1 MNPTNTLLD
10 DVVIAGSIEFEN
22 DFYCNA
28 KVEGEVRSKEGSI
41 TIGEDSSIKGDIEA
55 KEVILH
61 GQVEGK
67 IKADSTELHA
77 NSVLNGDIE
86 TKMIQMQ
93 PGAKLT
99 GRTVVGG

>member
-1 MNPTNTLLD
+1 MNPKNTLLD

-28 KVEGEVRSKEGSI
+28 KVEGEVLSKEGSI
-41 TIGEDSSIKGDIEA
+41 TIGEEASIQGDVEA
-55 KEVILH
+55 KEVKLY
-61 GQVEGK
+61 GSVDGR
-67 IKADSTELHA
+67 IKADNTELHA
-77 NSVLNGDIE
+77 DSVLNGDIE

-99 GRTVVGG
+99 GRTMVGG